1 MKRLRNTWLTSLF
14 TLALLCLL
22 IPGPVLAAFQGE
34 RVVESNP
41 VAYGLAYEKRSVSAG
56 GGQVLIYILR
66 ADLTNQYLKINTLVG
81 SDGTLDK
88 NARVTDMAVNAGSVA
103 AVNADFFQMGESG
116 RPIGMTYKDGQM
128 ITSPP
133 LTSDMPAW
141 GITESG
147 TPLIDVF
154 SFSGKVTAAGG
165 TKFPLSGINKP
176 SYQVNG
182 VSSHDGA
189 LLMYN
194 RFWGKASR
202 GKLDGSDN
210 VMEVF
215 VNNGTVEEI
224 RANQPGKAI
233 PQNGFVL
240 AGRGKAAD
248 FIKSSIKTGEKISV
262 EYTVTPDGNKIRAGT
277 GGWSLL
283 ADKGKVMGNFP
294 ADINGPNARTAIGYS
309 PDKKTLLLVTVEK
322 SINSR
327 GFTLTELAEYMVS
340 MGVDRT
346 LNLDGGGSTT
356 LAVRPLGEDR
366 PVLINKPQRDTQ
378 RFVPTALGFFSSAP
392 RGNISGIII
401 KGPDAML
408 PGDSFPFRI
417 TGYDSNYNPIAVE
430 QEKVSWLLSGGPGTL
445 EKNLFTSRVRGNAT
459 LSASYGGIQRT
470 KTVKVLGG
478 EDFKQISSDPSPII
492 IRPGKTVD
500 IKIRAIGDGTVY
512 DLSPSNYS
520 ALVDS
525 SLGIL
530 ENGTF
535 KASGTPGSGG
545 LKIFFDSLTLTIPVT
560 VEAEDRP
567 VYRFSPGRPGGL
579 TLGGLGMA
587 FGGNAF
593 KTPVTLTASYGGELT
608 APIPVR
614 YKSLSAVR
622 VQVGEGSPPVL
633 ESPAT
638 VTWKY
643 QPEGKG
649 RMTIIQLTGGAW
661 KELPSRVI
669 ESENRVVSRTWEL
682 GPLALVRDE
691 NTPAGFSDMPGHW
704 AQDAVSRLSAGGIVS
719 GYPGNKFDPA
729 RQVTRAEFAVL
740 FCKAMGWQP
749 VQGELNLNDKGAIPE
764 WSRGYVFT
772 AVSRGVVSG
781 YEDQTFR
788 PSRPLTR
795 AEMASMIY
803 KALSLSPAENV
814 RADKA
819 FADGGAID
827 SWAVNPVSAV
837 FAVGLMKGDNEN
849 KFRAGDRAT
858 RAESA
863 VLLDNVL
870 NYLLR

>member
-1 MKRLRNTWLTSLF
+1 LKKFRSIWFASLF
-14 TLALLCLL
+14 TLVLLCLL
-22 IPGPVLAAFQGE
+22 IPRPVLAAFQGE
-34 RVVESNP
+34 RVIESNP
-41 VAYGLAYEKRSVSAG
+41 VAYGLAYEKRSVTAG

-128 ITSPP
+128 VTSPP
-133 LTSDMPAW
+133 LTSDMSAW
-141 GITESG
+141 GITDSG
-147 TPLIDVF
+147 TPIIDVF
-154 SFSGKVTAAGG
+154 SFSGKVTSAGG
-165 TKFPLSGINKP
+165 TVFPLSGINKP
-176 SYQVNG
+176 AYQAGG

-194 RFWGKASR
+194 RFWGKTSR
-202 GKLDGSDN
+202 GKLDSSDN
-210 VMEVF
+210 VTEVF

-248 FIKSSIKTGEKISV
+248 FIKNSIKAGEKISV
-262 EYTVTPDGNKIRAGT
+262 DYAVTPDGNKIRAGT

-283 ADKGKVMGNFP
+283 ADKGKVMGSFP
-294 ADINGPNARTAIGYS
+294 SEINGPNARTAIGYS
-309 PDKKTLLLVTVEK
+309 PDKKTLLLVIVEK

-340 MGVDRT
+340 MGVDRA

-356 LAVRPLGEDR
+356 LAVRPLGEER
-366 PVLINKPQRDTQ
+366 PVLINKPQRDSQ

-392 RGNISGIII
+392 RGNISGILI

-408 PGDSFPFRI
+408 PGDSFPYRI

-430 QEKVSWLLSGGPGTL
+430 QEKVSWQLSGPGTL
-445 EKNLFTSRVRGNAT
+445 EKNLFTSRERGNAT
-459 LSASYGGIQRT
+459 LSASYGGLQSTRT
-470 KTVKVLGG
+470 VRVLGG
-478 EDFKQISSDPSPII
+478 EDFKQISSDPSSIV
-492 IRPGKTVD
+492 IRPGKTAG
-500 IKIRAIGDGTVY
+500 IKIRVTGNDGAVY
-512 DLSPSNYS
+512 DLSPNNYS
-520 ALVDS
+520 AVVDS
-525 SLGIL
+525 GLGSLD
-530 ENGTF
+530 NGTF
-535 KASGTPGSGG
+535 KASGSPGSGG
-545 LKIFFDSLTLTIPVT
+545 LKIIFDSRTLTIPVT

-567 VYRFSPGRPGGL
+567 VYQFSPGQPGGL
-579 TLGGLGMA
+579 SLGGLGMA

-593 KTPVTLTASYGGELT
+593 KTAVTLTASYGGELS
-608 APIPVR
+608 APIPGR

-622 VQVGEGSPPVL
+622 IQVGDGSNPVL
-633 ESPAT
+633 ESPAA

-649 RMTIIQLTGGAW
+649 RITIIQLTGGGW
-661 KELPSRVI
+661 KELPSRVV
-669 ESENRVVSRTWEL
+669 EGENKVVSRTWEL
-682 GPLALVRDE
+682 GPLVLVRDE
-691 NTPAGFSDMPGHW
+691 NPPAGFIDMPGHW
-704 AQDAVSRLSAGGIVS
+704 AQGAVSRLSAGGIVS
-719 GYPGNKFDPA
+719 GYPGNRFDPA

-749 VQGELNLNDKGAIPE
+749 VNGELNLNDRGAIPE
-764 WSRGYVFT
+764 WARGYVYA

-788 PSRPLTR
+788 PSRQLTR

-803 KALSLSPAENV
+803 KALSLSPVKNV
-814 RADKA
+814 RADMA

-827 SWAVNPVSAV
+827 SWAVNPVSAI
-837 FAVGLMKGDNEN
+837 FAAGLMKGDNEN

-863 VLLDNVL
+863 VLIDNVL